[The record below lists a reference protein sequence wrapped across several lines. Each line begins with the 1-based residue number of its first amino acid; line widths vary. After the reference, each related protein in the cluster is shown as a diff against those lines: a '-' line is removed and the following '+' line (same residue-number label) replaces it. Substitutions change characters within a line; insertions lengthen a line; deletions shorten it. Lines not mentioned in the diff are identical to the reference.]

1 MGCDPSP
8 TGPSVVIV
16 LASSSPQRRR
26 LLEEVGLPV
35 RVVPP
40 QVDEALAG
48 PVAPAQAVV
57 QLARRKARAVAGRVE
72 PGCWIVAA
80 DTALLSGGELFGK
93 PPDRAAARLLLRRLA
108 GATHRVLTGVALIPP
123 ATAPAL
129 PEPAGDPGTAAT
141 APARTKVAPPPP
153 AGAPATALACTEVT
167 LAALSERE
175 LEWYLDTGEWRGAA
189 GGYRIQGRAG
199 LLVTAL
205 RGSYSNVVGLPLET
219 IYRMLARHGYPF
231 RSRHH
236 TEGD

>member
-1 MGCDPSP
+1 MG
-8 TGPSVVIV
+8 GERLRAAAEAGIV

-26 LLEEVGLPV
+26 LLESVGLPV

-40 QVDEALAG
+40 QVDEALAA
-48 PVAPAQAVV
+48 PVAPARAVV
-57 QLARRKARAVAGRVE
+57 QVARRKAMAVAGRVGQ
-72 PGCWIVAA
+72 GCWIVAA

-93 PPDRAAARLLLRRLA
+93 PPDRAAARRLLRRLA

-123 ATAPAL
+123 ATAPA
-129 PEPAGDPGTAAT
+129 
-141 APARTKVAPPPP
+141 
-153 AGAPATALACTEVT
+153 TALACTEVT

-175 LEWYLDTGEWRGAA
+175 VEWYLDTGEWRGAA

>member
-1 MGCDPSP
+1 M
-8 TGPSVVIV
+8 

-26 LLEEVGLPV
+26 LLESVGLPV

-40 QVDEALAG
+40 QVDEALAA
-48 PVAPAQAVV
+48 PVAPARAVV
-57 QLARRKARAVAGRVE
+57 QVARRKAMAVAGRVGQ
-72 PGCWIVAA
+72 GCWIVAA

-93 PPDRAAARLLLRRLA
+93 PPDRAAARRLLRRLA

-123 ATAPAL
+123 AGAP
-129 PEPAGDPGTAAT
+129 AT
-141 APARTKVAPPPP
+141 APACTEIAPAPPPA
-153 AGAPATALACTEVT
+153 AGAMTTALACTEVT

-219 IYRMLARHGYPF
+219 IYRMLARHGYPCYPF